1 MSGMPAEEPATPSPL
16 QLRLLGV
23 PHWQHAGA
31 GGPLAPRDAALLALL
46 AVDGHVAR
54 DRVAAWLWPEAG
66 SQARANLSLRQRLFR
81 LRRECGHP
89 LVEAA
94 LTLSLADGVVVDL
107 HAQPLPTEG
116 QLLAGT
122 DYGAFEAF
130 EQWLAAAREAIGQRQ
145 ADTLAGRAARLEE
158 AGALAAAIACTE
170 GIVARWPATE
180 HAWRRLM
187 RLHWQRADR
196 AAAIATFE
204 RFEQQVCREWGLRPS
219 HETLALLATIE
230 QAEAG
235 QSTSPWPGAAAG
247 LPPALLHPPTL
258 VGREATLQALAR
270 AWDEG
275 RAALLVAPG
284 GMGKSRLLDSFLA
297 GRAGVLRLR
306 GRPGDAARP
315 YATLAQALDDALT
328 RFAPVLPAATRD
340 ELARLV
346 PRLGP
351 APGGP
356 AQPARLF
363 AAVAQAWQACA
374 GAGLQALAWD
384 DLHWADA
391 ATLELLH
398 ALLAEPALAA
408 LRQVFAARPAE
419 GTPADAAL
427 PAWLGDSLRV
437 QPLRLAPWTTT
448 DLQALLPTLGL
459 PAALRDDPGL
469 PERLLRQTGGQ
480 PFFVLETLKSLLLA
494 HAAGAA
500 PAPAPAVEAMIE
512 RRVARLAEPARR
524 LLQLLAVAAD
534 TLPLPTAAVV
544 LQRPLPELAADWQ
557 ALAAAQLVHDDGLAH
572 DLVRAA
578 VLAALPAPSRQALH
592 LALAQA
598 LAVLPQADPA
608 RLAPL
613 WQQAGAWPEA
623 AAAWLQAAAMAVRT
637 GRLAEAQALFGRAL
651 QAAEA
656 SGDTAL
662 VVAAHAAA
670 QPTRLLREGPEA
682 VAAQLHG
689 LLAEVHVPAP
699 RARLLLL
706 LADAELGRMRAPEAD
721 AAAAEALALC
731 DDTAE
736 PGGQPLDTGDTDPSL
751 LDDATLMRG
760 RTLAWTGQPDAG
772 ITLLHAACERAEADG
787 DLRRRLRAQDTLA
800 DVLVAAGRRMDSW
813 RAQQL
818 LLALARRLGDRFE
831 IAVAASNHAVYALL
845 VGDAAGALASSAQA
859 LQAFEAM
866 GVEHVNRLMCASVH
880 TIAAAHHGR
889 FDRALATAQPL
900 LAGADGADPLRRN
913 LRNVLANVQLWLGRP
928 DEAAALLPPLD
939 DEAPP
944 LVRVT
949 GLFTRLRWC
958 AAAGADDG
966 AERAALQALGEA
978 VPALREDSHFYRIWA
993 HYDAPAEALARLD
1006 RMAGQEATAGAAG
1019 LAAGLAL
1026 AALQIARR
1034 EGAVDVAPRARR
1046 VAALL
1051 EQGLHPAV
1059 LPSEAWWNVACAL
1072 APGAD
1077 SAETAG
1083 DAALALHARQR
1094 ARHWIDTAVLP
1105 DVATRRHFREQHP
1118 LHAEVL
1124 AQAADRTPAP
1134 DTLNR

>member
-1 MSGMPAEEPATPSPL
+1 MPGMPAEEPAPSPPL
-16 QLRLLGV
+16 HLHLLGV
-23 PHWQHAGA
+23 PHWRDAA
-31 GGPLAPRDAALLALL
+31 ERNGGGTRHPLPPRDAALLALL

-54 DRVAAWLWPEAG
+54 DRAAAWLWPEAE

-89 LVEAA
+89 LVEAG

-116 QLLAGT
+116 LLLAGL
-122 DYGAFEAF
+122 DFGAFEAF
-130 EQWLAAAREAIGQRQ
+130 EQWLAAARESLGRRQ
-145 ADTLAGRAARLEE
+145 ADALLGQAARLEE
-158 AGALAAAIACTE
+158 AGALAEAIACTE

-187 RLHWQRADR
+187 RLHWRRADR
-196 AAAIATFE
+196 AAAIASFE

-219 HETLALLATIE
+219 QETLALLATIE
-230 QAEAG
+230 QADAHAA
-235 QSTSPWPGAAAG
+235 TAAPPGTG
-247 LPPALLHPPTL
+247 LPPGLLHPPAL
-258 VGREATLQALAR
+258 VGREAALQALAR

-275 RAALLVAPG
+275 RATLLLAPG
-284 GMGKSRLLDSFLA
+284 GMGKSRLLDAFLA
-297 GRAGVLRLR
+297 GRSGVLRLR

-328 RFAPVLPAATRD
+328 RFAPVLPPATRD

-351 APGGP
+351 APSGP

-363 AAVAQAWQACA
+363 AAVAQVWRAAA
-374 GAGLQALAWD
+374 DAGLRVLAWD

-398 ALLAEPALAA
+398 ALLAEPTLAP
-408 LRQVFAARPAE
+408 LQQVFAARPSE
-419 GTPADAAL
+419 GTPADQAL

-437 QPLRLAPWTTT
+437 QPLKLAPWTLA

-459 PAALRDDPGL
+459 PHALAADAGL

-480 PFFVLETLKSLLLA
+480 PFFVLETLKTLVLA

-500 PAPAPAVEAMIE
+500 PAAAPAVEAMLE
-512 RRVARLAEPARR
+512 RRIARLAEPARR
-524 LLQLLAVAAD
+524 LLQLLAVAAGA
-534 TLPLPTAAVV
+534 LPLATAAQV
-544 LQRPLPELAADWQ
+544 LQRPLVDLASDWQ
-557 ALAAAQLVHDDGLAH
+557 ALADAQLVHDDGLAH

-578 VLAALPAPSRQALH
+578 VLGGLPKPARQALH
-592 LALAQA
+592 LALARA
-598 LAVLPQADPA
+598 LAVQPQADAA

-613 WQQAGAWPEA
+613 WQAAGAWPEA
-623 AAAWLQAAAMAVRT
+623 AAAWQQAAAMAVRT
-637 GRLAEAQALFGRAL
+637 GRLVEATSLFEQALA
-651 QAAEA
+651 AAES

-662 VVAAHAAA
+662 RVAVHAAA

-682 VAAQLHG
+682 VALRLQP
-689 LLAEVHVPAP
+689 LLAEVHAPAP

-706 LADAELGRMRAPEAD
+706 LADAELSRMRAPAAD

-731 DDTAE
+731 DDTAGLLALPAE
-736 PGGQPLDTGDTDPSL
+736 GAESVDNDPTL

-772 ITLLHAACERAEADG
+772 ITLLHAACERADADG
-787 DLRRRLRAQDTLA
+787 DLRRRLRAQDALA
-800 DVLVAAGRRMDSW
+800 DVLTAAGRRMDSC

-831 IAVAASNHAVYALL
+831 IALAASNHAVYALL
-845 VGDAAGALASSAQA
+845 VGDAAAAWQSSSQA
-859 LQAFEAM
+859 LQAFDAM

-889 FDRALATAQPL
+889 FDLALATALPL

-913 LRNVLANVQLWLGRP
+913 LRNVLANVQIWMGRP
-928 DEAAALLPPLD
+928 EAAAGLLPPLD

-958 AAAGADDG
+958 AAAGVDDR

-978 VPALREDSHFYRIWA
+978 VPALRDDAHFYRIWA
-993 HYDAPAEALARLD
+993 HYDAPGEALDRLDTQCAREAEA
-1006 RMAGQEATAGAAG
+1006 GAIG
-1019 LAAGLAL
+1019 LASGLGL
-1026 AALQIARR
+1026 AALQIAQRQR
-1034 EGAVDVAPRARR
+1034 LPEAAARARR
-1046 VAALL
+1046 VAPLL

-1059 LPSEAWWNVACAL
+1059 LPPEAWWSVATAL
-1072 APGAD
+1072 AATAD
-1077 SAETAG
+1077 PA
-1083 DAALALHARQR
+1083 DAALAQAALARARTWIDAAVMPDEADGGPRQHFHERHRLHAGGRMQG
-1094 ARHWIDTAVLP
+1094 
-1105 DVATRRHFREQHP
+1105 
-1118 LHAEVL
+1118 
-1124 AQAADRTPAP
+1124 PA
-1134 DTLNR
+1134 